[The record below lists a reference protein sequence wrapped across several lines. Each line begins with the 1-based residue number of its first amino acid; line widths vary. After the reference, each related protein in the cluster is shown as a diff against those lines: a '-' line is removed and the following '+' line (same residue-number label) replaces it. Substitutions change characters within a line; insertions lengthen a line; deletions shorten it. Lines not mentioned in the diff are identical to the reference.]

1 MWLKIYFKSSF
12 SGTFAKSL
20 GISGNSVDVLSELC
34 WNCCKLCHIAAECS
48 WAFRRSSATLAVNK
62 TSLESVL
69 GLLDNPSESVS
80 KLGVELESIEE
91 TGVAAVEK
99 MDSGSVPNLG
109 GQQAQ
114 GKPGIPKKIEL
125 FQC

>member
-1 MWLKIYFKSSF
+1 M
-12 SGTFAKSL
+12 
-20 GISGNSVDVLSELC
+20 GISGNSDDVLSELC

-62 TSLESVL
+62 TSLESAL

-99 MDSGSVPNLG
+99 MDSGRVPNLG
-109 GQQAQ
+109 GQHGH
-114 GKPGIPKKIEL
+114 GKPGIPKKKTRLVFLI
-125 FQC
+125 C